1 MIIACILINY
11 YCERVPLGMQASNW
25 TLHKLSPLSFCLVSF
40 LLEIDQPNSTE
51 DVLSSPAAAKAWL
64 DLKLIANTVEF
75 ANCSPPGPGGG
86 GGTRLIFGYRWTTE
100 SLKPWCCLGQKYP
113 NLRIL
118 FRTTRSISITL
129 FGIRL
134 VLKPLIANCIKAN
147 SRKSHCFFF
156 PHEIINPV
164 CLGQTG
170 TKLYITLFR
179 TDWREIV
186 YSCLRQTDAKLNTP
200 VRQIIYPF
208 LGQRGQ
214 RPYPVQQHIPVYQAI

>member
-1 MIIACILINY
+1 MIIACILIDY

-25 TLHKLSPLSFCLVSF
+25 TLYKLSPLSFCLVSF

-64 DLKLIANTVEF
+64 DLKLIANTPWNSLTALPQV
-75 ANCSPPGPGGG
+75 PGG

-134 VLKPLIANCIKAN
+134 VLKPLIANCIL
-147 SRKSHCFFF
+147 KSKFM
-156 PHEIINPV
+156 
-164 CLGQTG
+164 
-170 TKLYITLFR
+170 
-179 TDWREIV
+179 
-186 YSCLRQTDAKLNTP
+186 
-200 VRQIIYPF
+200 
-208 LGQRGQ
+208 
-214 RPYPVQQHIPVYQAI
+214 

>member
-1 MIIACILINY
+1 MIIACILIDY

-25 TLHKLSPLSFCLVSF
+25 TLYKLSPLSFCLVSF

-86 GGTRLIFGYRWTTE
+86 GGGGGPRLIFGGGGTPE

-147 SRKSHCFFF
+147 SRKSHCLFF

-200 VRQIIYPF
+200 VREIIYPF

-214 RPYPVQQHIPVYQAI
+214 RPYPVQQHIPV